1 MATSDPSASPRI
13 PPNVYP
19 QDRESPLLLEGRT
32 HVREL
37 ERVTHL
43 KEVLV
48 RGGEVGDGSVSRI
61 GSL

>member
-1 MATSDPSASPRI
+1 MTTSDPSASPRI

-32 HVREL
+32 HGREL

-43 KEVLV
+43 KEIRV
-48 RGGEVGDGSVSRI
+48 RGGEVGD
-61 GSL
+61 